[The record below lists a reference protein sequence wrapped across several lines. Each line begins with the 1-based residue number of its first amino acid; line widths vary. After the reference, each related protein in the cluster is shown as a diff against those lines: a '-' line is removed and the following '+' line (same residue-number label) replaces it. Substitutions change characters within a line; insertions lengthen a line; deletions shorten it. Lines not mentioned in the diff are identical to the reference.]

1 MRIFKTK
8 AFHKFA
14 VKNAI
19 LDNDLIEAITRAD
32 KGLIDAELGANI
44 IKQRLAKQ
52 GQGRSGGFRAFI
64 FYRLQQNHYF
74 VAAISKNKQENI
86 STQELAALKK
96 LAEQYAQLTPQQIE
110 DSVRDGYFIE
120 VKQEE

>member
-14 VKNAI
+14 IKNAI

-52 GQGRSGGFRAFI
+52 GQGRSGGFRSFI

-86 STQELAALKK
+86 STQELIALKK

-110 DSVRDGYFIE
+110 DSVRNGYFIE
-120 VKQEE
+120 VKQEA

>member
-52 GQGRSGGFRAFI
+52 GQGRSGGFRSFI

-86 STQELAALKK
+86 STQELIALKK

-110 DSVRDGYFIE
+110 DSVRNGYFIE
-120 VKQEE
+120 VKQEA

>member
-52 GQGRSGGFRAFI
+52 GQGRSGGFRSFI

-74 VAAISKNKQENI
+74 VAAISQNKQENI
-86 STQELAALKK
+86 STQELIALKK

-110 DSVRDGYFIE
+110 DSVRNGYFIE
-120 VKQEE
+120 VKQEA

>member
-32 KGLIDAELGANI
+32 KGLIDAKLGANI

-52 GQGRSGGFRAFI
+52 GQGRSGGFRSFI

-74 VAAISKNKQENI
+74 VAAISKNEQENI
-86 STQELAALKK
+86 STQELIALKK

-110 DSVRDGYFIE
+110 DSVRNGYFIE
-120 VKQEE
+120 VKQEA